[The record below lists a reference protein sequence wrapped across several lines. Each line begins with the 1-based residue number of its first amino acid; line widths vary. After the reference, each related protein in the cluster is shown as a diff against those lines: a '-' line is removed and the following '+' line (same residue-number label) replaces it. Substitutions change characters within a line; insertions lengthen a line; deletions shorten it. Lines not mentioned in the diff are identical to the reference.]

1 MNYLQRPTKISTNIR
16 IKNAIVVLF
25 SLLVLTF
32 IAYIGSFFIHRCR
45 DEGNITTLQI
55 EIIDM
60 TIKKVTREKMS
71 SNTVAFKNIRKT
83 PKFRGK
89 TFILA
94 HWS

>member
-1 MNYLQRPTKISTNIR
+1 
-16 IKNAIVVLF
+16 
-25 SLLVLTF
+25 
-32 IAYIGSFFIHRCR
+32 
-45 DEGNITTLQI
+45 
-55 EIIDM
+55 M

-71 SNTVAFKNIRKT
+71 SNTLAFKNIRET